1 MAIARSI
8 DRRALLVAGAT
19 ALACGPAPIRAQPVA
34 GGRPVRVIVPFPPG
48 GAVDITSRL
57 FAEKLGT
64 ALGQTVVVENRSGAG
79 GLIGADVIAK
89 ADKDGSALG
98 LISATTHCAAPF
110 MHARMP
116 FNVQQDLLPVTQLTD
131 GALLCVVN
139 AEAAQRNGWTD
150 FRALILWSR
159 ANPEQVRMGSSG
171 SGTSSHL
178 NISAVNRF
186 ADAKILH
193 VPYRG
198 GGPAINDLVAGN
210 IDMMFDV
217 MPALMPHVEAGRFKA
232 LAVSSGDPI
241 PLLPNIPGMKSFADL
256 GLGDHSLVN
265 WNVVTTAGGTPPA
278 VVQRLFEA
286 SQTVARQRDF
296 VERLRPLG
304 YGVVLSDSPA
314 AAAEMIRGE
323 TPRWQRLVEISGAR
337 IE

>member
-1 MAIARSI
+1 MRP
-8 DRRALLVAGAT
+8 DGTLPRRAALFAAGGL
-19 ALACGPAPIRAQPVA
+19 ALARPSLAQPVA
-34 GGRPVRVIVPFPPG
+34 GGRPVRVVVPFPPG

-57 FAEKLGT
+57 FAERLGPV
-64 ALGQTVVVENRSGAG
+64 LGQTVVVENRGGAG
-79 GLIGADVIAK
+79 GLIGADAVAK
-89 ADKDGSALG
+89 SDRDGGTVAL
-98 LISATTHCAAPF
+98 LSATTWCAAQF

-116 FNVQQDLLPVTQLTD
+116 FNVQRDLTAITQLTD

-139 AEAAQRNGWTD
+139 AETAQRRGWTD
-150 FRALILWSR
+150 FRALIQWSR
-159 ANPEQVRMGSSG
+159 AHPEEVRMGSSG

-178 NISAVNRF
+178 NISAINRF

-217 MPALMPHVEAGRFKA
+217 MPALMPHVESGKFKA
-232 LAVSSGDPI
+232 LAVSSGDPLTI
-241 PLLPNIPGMKSFADL
+241 LPGIPGMKEFADL

-265 WNVVTTAGGTPPA
+265 WNVVSVAGGTPAP

-286 SQTVARQRDF
+286 TRSVAGEPAF

-304 YGVVLSDSPA
+304 YTVVLSDSPA
-314 AAAEMIRGE
+314 AAAAMIAAE
-323 TPRWQRLVEISGAR
+323 TARWQRLVEISGAR

>member
-1 MAIARSI
+1 M
-8 DRRALLVAGAT
+8 
-19 ALACGPAPIRAQPVA
+19 LAAPAARAQTVA

-57 FAEKLGT
+57 FAERLGPV
-64 ALGQTVVVENRSGAG
+64 LGQTVVVENRAGAG
-79 GLIGADVIAK
+79 GLIGADAIAK
-89 ADKDGSALG
+89 GDKDGSILG
-98 LISATTHCAAPF
+98 LLSATTWCAAQF

-116 FNVQQDLLPVTQLTD
+116 FLPERDLLPVTQLTD

-139 AEAAQRNGWTD
+139 AQTAQQRGWTD
-150 FRALILWSR
+150 FRTLIQWSR

-178 NISAVNRF
+178 NISAINRF
-186 ADAKILH
+186 AEAKILH

-198 GGPAINDLVAGN
+198 GGPAINDLLAGT

-217 MPALMPHVEAGRFKA
+217 MPALMPHVESGKFKA
-232 LAVSSGDPI
+232 LAVSAADPLPI
-241 PLLPNIPGMKSFADL
+241 LPNVPGMKSFGDL
-256 GLGDHSLVN
+256 GLGEHSLIN
-265 WNVVTTAGGTPPA
+265 WNIVSVPAGTPTP

-286 SQTVARQRDF
+286 VQAVARQREF

-304 YGVVLSDSPA
+304 YGIVLSESPDA
-314 AAAEMIRGE
+314 AARMIRGE
-323 TPRWQRLVEISGAR
+323 LPRWQRMVEISGAR

>member
-1 MAIARSI
+1 MRSI
-8 DRRALLVAGAT
+8 APLTRRAALLAGGA
-19 ALACGPAPIRAQPVA
+19 ALATPALAQQLA
-34 GGRPVRVIVPFPPG
+34 GGRAVRVIVPFPPG

-57 FAEKLGT
+57 FAERLG
-64 ALGQTVVVENRSGAG
+64 AVLGQTVVVENRAGAG
-79 GLIGADVIAK
+79 GLIGADALAK
-89 ADKDGSALG
+89 SDKDGGTIG
-98 LISATTHCAAPF
+98 LISATTHCAAQF
-110 MHARMP
+110 MHARLP
-116 FNVQQDLLPVTQLTD
+116 FDPRRDLAPITQLTD

-139 AEAAQRNGWTD
+139 AETAQRRGWTD
-150 FRALILWSR
+150 FRALIQWSR

-198 GGPAINDLVAGN
+198 GGPAINDLVSGT

-232 LAVSSGDPI
+232 LAVSAADPI
-241 PLLPNIPGMKSFADL
+241 PLLPQIPGMKAFADL
-256 GLGDHSLVN
+256 GLGEHSLVN
-265 WNVVTTAGGTPPA
+265 WNVVTAAGGTPAP

-286 SQTVARQRDF
+286 SQAVARQPEF
-296 VERLRPLG
+296 VARLRPLG
-304 YGVVLSDSPA
+304 YGIVLSDSPA
-314 AAAEMIRGE
+314 AAAQMIRDE